1 MHGVIGNSYNS
12 NVECITTEYN
22 VGIGNSYNFNIGVE
36 NLYNINGKATDS
48 YDSKATDDFTCGKT
62 TDSHDSKATNDF
74 TGGKATDGKVTNDFT
89 GGRAT
94 DGKVT
99 NANDSTVTKCDGIL
113 LNWSKFFDKINKL
126 LKIEYYLPFL
136 MAGLVKKFT
145 DSKVVRN

>member
-48 YDSKATDDFTCGKT
+48 HDSKATDDFTCGKT

-74 TGGKATDGKVTNDFT
+74 TGGKATDGKVTN
-89 GGRAT
+89 
-94 DGKVT
+94 
-99 NANDSTVTKCDGIL
+99 NDSTITKCDGVL
-113 LNWSKFFDKINKL
+113 LNWSKVLIRLIK
-126 LKIEYYLPFL
+126 Y
-136 MAGLVKKFT
+136 
-145 DSKVVRN
+145 